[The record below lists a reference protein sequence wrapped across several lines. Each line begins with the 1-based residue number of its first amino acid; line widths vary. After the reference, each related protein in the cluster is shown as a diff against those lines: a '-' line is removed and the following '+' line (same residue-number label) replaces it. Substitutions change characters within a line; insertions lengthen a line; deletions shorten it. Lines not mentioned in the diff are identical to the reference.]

1 MITNSIHDQV
11 IAARPKKNLLPLRDI
26 PILKRFSLQ
35 DIYPQIKRFVM
46 TKAPFEYSMA
56 RLYKRARSVPVRAV
70 FLFYR

>member
-1 MITNSIHDQV
+1 M
-11 IAARPKKNLLPLRDI
+11 RDI
-26 PILKRFSLQ
+26 PILKRFALQ

-46 TKAPFEYSMA
+46 TKTPFEYSMA

>member
-1 MITNSIHDQV
+1 M
-11 IAARPKKNLLPLRDI
+11 PLRDI
-26 PILKRFSLQ
+26 PILKRFALQ

>member
-1 MITNSIHDQV
+1 MITNFTHDQV
-11 IAARPKKNLLPLRDI
+11 IAASARTTLLPLRDI
-26 PILKRFSLQ
+26 PILKRFALQ

-56 RLYKRARSVPVRAV
+56 RLYKRARSVPVRSV